1 MKTIEEKRKEWLD
14 HYFSEYKNLKIEMD
28 NKIQEL
34 TNKGFGVS
42 KVYHYVR
49 KLRKFESYPDH
60 RILVHAISC
69 SDKNLTRNTIKYHFN
84 RLLGPEYDKAEKREI
99 IDDNF
104 YY

>member
-14 HYFSEYKNLKIEMD
+14 HYFSEYKNLEIEMD

-49 KLRKFESYPDH
+49 KLRKYESYPDH
-60 RILVHAISC
+60 IILLEAIRC
-69 SDKNLTRNTIKYHFN
+69 SGKDLSRSTIKYHFN
-84 RLLGPEYDKAEKREI
+84 RLLGPEYDNAEKNEI
-99 IDDNF
+99 IKTHF
-104 YY
+104 GF